1 MKKINK
7 IEPVQ
12 WADFMSVEAENEIPI
27 PSFEDVPEGMHPYDI
42 DWESEDF
49 EEGEGCG
56 DD

>member
-1 MKKINK
+1 MNKIHK

-12 WADFMSVEAENEIPI
+12 SADFMSVEAENEIPI
-27 PSFEDVPEGMHPYDI
+27 PTLEDVSEGMHSYDI